1 MNEHAHTEAAKKP
14 LDLTPPGKAPK
25 APKAPGEAKAA
36 KEPKE
41 PKAPKE
47 PRVSRFAKLYPP
59 DAKVTFLVEGNPKR
73 GASQVRFEAYRSATN
88 VKEFLEKGGS
98 YADIAWDVGHGLIK
112 VGA

>member
-1 MNEHAHTEAAKKP
+1 MTEVHKAA

-25 APKAPGEAKAA
+25 APLAPKAPNGEKVT
-36 KEPKE
+36 KTPKE

-73 GASQVRFEAYRSATN
+73 GASQARFEGYRKATT
-88 VKEFLEKGGS
+88 VAEYLAAGGV

-112 VGA
+112 VG